1 MRREAEFILIL
12 FAKYLFADIIT
23 SRLKRKD
30 NTMSIWEAIAL
41 GIVQG
46 LTEFLPVS
54 SSGHLVLLQ
63 KIFGTAALEGTTNP
77 QLLFFDTML
86 HIGTL
91 IAVVVVLWK
100 DVLGLFKKPFKSLL
114 YLVIATIPA
123 VIFTL
128 WLSDFIGN
136 AFGGQYLG
144 FAFLFTALLLVTSEL
159 IARRVG
165 NRRELRLGSAA
176 VMGVMQAIAI
186 LPGIS
191 RSGSTIAGG
200 LACGVER
207 QKVAR
212 FAFLMSIPAIIGGAL
227 FNGYAAV
234 TSKSLNIQWAPMLLG
249 MACAAITGYIAI
261 RFMLALISKKR
272 LWGFAIYVAAVGAF
286 VLLDQTVLHIISW

>member
-1 MRREAEFILIL
+1 MGIF
-12 FAKYLFADIIT
+12 
-23 SRLKRKD
+23 
-30 NTMSIWEAIAL
+30 EAIAL

-54 SSGHLVLLQ
+54 SSGHLVLMQ

-86 HIGTL
+86 HVGTL

-100 DVLGLFKKPFKSLL
+100 DILGLFKKPLNTLL
-114 YLVIATIPA
+114 YLIIATIPA

-128 WLSDFIGN
+128 FLSDFVAH

-144 FAFLFTALLLVTSEL
+144 FAFLFTALLLVVAEL
-159 IARRVG
+159 IAKRVG
-165 NRRELRLGSAA
+165 NRRELRFGSALT
-176 VMGVMQAIAI
+176 MGIMQAIAI

-191 RSGSTIAGG
+191 RSGSTLAGG

-207 QKVAR
+207 QKTAR

-227 FNGYAAV
+227 FNGYDAV
-234 TSKSLNIQWAPMLLG
+234 TSNALTIQWAPMLLG

-272 LWGFAIYVAAVGAF
+272 LWGFAIYVTVVGVF
-286 VLLDQTVLHIISW
+286 VLLNQYVLHII